1 MTLLITEDDVKRL
14 PLSVKSAIPIIEN
27 TFRLAGQG
35 VAENPPRWRMPF
47 HNKGFLQFGPARLPT
62 EHSTGFKLW
71 ANFGE
76 TRRGHGW
83 DFLFNMESGNLDA
96 IIQSY
101 TISKY
106 RTSAA
111 SAVAVKYLSREDA
124 SVVGLYSS
132 GRQAEGQLEG
142 ICAVRPIRRV
152 QVYSRDAAK
161 RADFCS
167 RMSAR
172 FGIEVVPM
180 ASPEL
185 VPQGADIIVTV
196 TNSEVPV
203 LFGEWMTRPALVVAA
218 GANHWYKRELDTAVI
233 EKSNLI
239 VVDEMEQARVEGGN
253 LLYAI
258 AKGVLTWDRVEELG
272 DVVTGRVQIAD
283 PRTSTIL
290 FESHGLA
297 INDMAMAAKTYELA
311 RVQGLGAEIKL

>member
-1 MTLLITEDDVKRL
+1 MTLLITEEDVKRL
-14 PLSVKSAIPIIEN
+14 PLSIKAAIPLVEN

-35 VAENPPRWRMPF
+35 AAENPPRWRMPF
-47 HNKGFLQFGPARLPT
+47 RKGFLQFGPARLPT
-62 EHSTGFKLW
+62 EKSAGFKLW

-76 TRRGHGW
+76 SRRGHGW
-83 DFLFNMESGNLDA
+83 DFLFSMESGDLVA

-111 SAVAVKYLSREDA
+111 SAVAVKYLSRQDA
-124 SVVGLYSS
+124 SVVGIYST

-152 QVYSRDAAK
+152 HAYGRNADK
-161 RADFCS
+161 RVEFCR
-167 RMSAR
+167 RMSER
-172 FGIEVVPM
+172 LGIEVIP
-180 ASPEL
+180 ARSPEE
-185 VPQGADIIVTV
+185 VPQEADIVVTV

-203 LFGEWMTRPALVVAA
+203 LFGDWLKRPAMIVAA

-239 VVDEMEQARVEGGN
+239 VVDEMEQAKVEGGN
-253 LLYAI
+253 LLYAV

-272 DVVTGRVQIAD
+272 DVVNGRIPVPD
-283 PRTSTIL
+283 RRTSTLL
-290 FESHGLA
+290 FQSHGLA

-311 RVQGLGAEIKL
+311 RAQGIGTEIRL

>member
-14 PLSVKSAIPIIEN
+14 PLSVKAAIPIIEN

-35 VAENPPRWRMPF
+35 MAENPPRWRMPF
-47 HNKGFLQFGPARLPT
+47 QNKGFLQFGPARLPT
-62 EHSTGFKLW
+62 EHSVGFKLW

-83 DFLFNMESGNLDA
+83 DFLFNMESGALDA

-111 SAVAVKYLSREDA
+111 SAVAVKYLSHEDA
-124 SVVGLYSS
+124 AVVGMYSS

-142 ICAVRPIRRV
+142 ICAVRSIRRV
-152 QVYSRDAAK
+152 QVYSRNADK
-161 RADFCS
+161 RADFCK
-167 RMSAR
+167 RMSER
-172 FGIEVVPM
+172 FSIDVAPVS
-180 ASPEL
+180 SPDL
-185 VPQGADIIVTV
+185 VPRDADIIVTV

-203 LFGEWMTRPALVVAA
+203 LFGEWMKRPALIVAA

-258 AKGVLTWDRVEELG
+258 AKGVLTWDRVEALG
-272 DVVTGRVQIAD
+272 DVVNGRVQVPD

-297 INDMAMAAKTYELA
+297 INDMAMAAKTYALA
-311 RVQGLGAEIKL
+311 KAHGIGTEIQL

>member
-14 PLSVKSAIPIIEN
+14 PLSIEAAIPLIEN

-47 HNKGFLQFGPARLPT
+47 KKGFLQFGPARLPT
-62 EHSTGFKLW
+62 EQAAGFKLW

-76 TRRGHGW
+76 ARRGHGW
-83 DFLFNMESGNLDA
+83 DFLFSMESGELLA

-111 SAVAVKYLSREDA
+111 SAVAIKHLSPPDA
-124 SVVGLYSS
+124 AVVGLYSS
-132 GRQAEGQLEG
+132 GRQAEGQLEAA
-142 ICAVRPIRRV
+142 CAVRPIRRAH
-152 QVYSRDAAK
+152 VYSRNADK
-161 RADFCS
+161 RAEFCK
-167 RMSAR
+167 RMSTR
-172 FGIEVVPM
+172 LGVDVVPVP
-180 ASPEL
+180 SPDR
-185 VPQGADIIVTV
+185 VPQDADIIVTV

-203 LFGEWMTRPALVVAA
+203 LLGEWMKRPALVVAA

-272 DVVTGRVQIAD
+272 DVVNGRIAVPD

-311 RVQGLGAEIKL
+311 RAQGIGTEINL